1 VGVAVVAQKEQGQHA
16 AEEEEILK
24 QIKRSYQ

>member
-16 AEEEEILK
+16 AEEEILK